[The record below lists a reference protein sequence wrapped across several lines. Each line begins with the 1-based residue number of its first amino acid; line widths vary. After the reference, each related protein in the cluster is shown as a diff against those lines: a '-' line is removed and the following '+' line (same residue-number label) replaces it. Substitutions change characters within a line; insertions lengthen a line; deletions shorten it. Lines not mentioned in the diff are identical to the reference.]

1 MLLETC
7 YACLFI
13 SLCVVLAL
21 NSQAIQS
28 KACIFAANYKCSTI
42 FLETVEIIF
51 AANKMK
57 HKRTDGESAKAA
69 KEGTSVRFKIQ
80 I

>member
-1 MLLETC
+1 MGLV
-7 YACLFI
+7 F
-13 SLCVVLAL
+13 
-21 NSQAIQS
+21 
-28 KACIFAANYKCSTI
+28 FAATYDHSTI

-57 HKRTDGESAKAA
+57 RKRTDGESAKAA
-69 KEGTSVRFKIQ
+69 KEGTSIPLKVQ